1 MKSKKKD
8 FSNLKLFKYFEHK
21 LEVVNYIFL
30 MPKKSKRARIERILK
45 DREPKIN
52 ENPKKA
58 LIIKGTKPSQ
68 TAKDVIK
75 ELVYYKINIFYYIY

>member
-1 MKSKKKD
+1 
-8 FSNLKLFKYFEHK
+8 
-21 LEVVNYIFL
+21 

-58 LIIKGTKPSQ
+58 LIIKGSKPSQ
-68 TAKDVIK
+68 VTKDVLK
-75 ELVYYKINIFYYIY
+75 ELVLSKYIFVNIYFRHV